1 MSSPAVS
8 ELRVR
13 SELNTAHAPGAPRRL
28 VAMIFEEKFRK
39 MLRRKMKGKMG
50 WVLKWKEEER
60 EDVLGLK

>member
-1 MSSPAVS
+1 
-8 ELRVR
+8 
-13 SELNTAHAPGAPRRL
+13 
-28 VAMIFEEKFRK
+28 MIFEEKFRK